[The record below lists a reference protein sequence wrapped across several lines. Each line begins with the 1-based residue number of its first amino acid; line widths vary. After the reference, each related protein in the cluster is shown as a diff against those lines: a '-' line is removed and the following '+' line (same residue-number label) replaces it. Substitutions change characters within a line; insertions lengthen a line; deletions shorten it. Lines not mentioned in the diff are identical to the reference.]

1 VYVFDNPRLL
11 TVGYLIY
18 KDSSMTKI
26 ININKSYQPLTIESY
41 ITAAWHF
48 VLLALWPFEK
58 IKKDKIERCQYYIK
72 SYLLAIPETQAS
84 FITFCEKV
92 LLVNRTLSA
101 SPSVVID
108 PPAVWLNP
116 NFAGGYAST
125 DEIHRLIRINRIEP
139 PHYLEGITVLA
150 KGYWDFIN
158 QPTPPVLSKIHD
170 RLYSLRQYDLISLL
184 GHVTLK
190 YILVSKQLI

>member
-1 VYVFDNPRLL
+1 VHVFDNRGLL
-11 TVGYLIY
+11 TVRYLIY

-26 ININKSYQPLTIESY
+26 VNITKSYQRLTLENY
-41 ITAAWHF
+41 IAAAWNF
-48 VLLALWPFEK
+48 ALLALWPFEK
-58 IKKDKIERCQYYIK
+58 IKKDKIERCQSYIR
-72 SYLLAIPETQAS
+72 SYLLDIPEMQAS

-92 LLVNRTLSA
+92 LLINRTLSVSSA
-101 SPSVVID
+101 AIIDSPV
-108 PPAVWLNP
+108 VWLNP
-116 NFAGGYAST
+116 DFIDGYAST
-125 DEIHRLIRINRIEP
+125 EGLHRLIKKNRAVP
-139 PHYLEGITVLA
+139 PHFLEGITVLA

-170 RLYSLRQYDLISLL
+170 RLYYLRQYDLISLL